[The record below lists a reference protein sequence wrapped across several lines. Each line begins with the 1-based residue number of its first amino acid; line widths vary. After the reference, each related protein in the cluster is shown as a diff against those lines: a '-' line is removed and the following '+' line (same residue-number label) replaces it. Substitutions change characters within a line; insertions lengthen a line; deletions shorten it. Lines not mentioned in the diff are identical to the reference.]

1 MSNVAATAAE
11 TATINEQ
18 STWGKAFH

>member
-18 STWGKAFH
+18 STWGKTFH